1 MEPSMSHIYINTR
14 VSGNASNLAASMND
28 RMADYHDMDSTQF
41 AYAGNLD
48 ATHVIP
54 SGSSTKRHWA
64 GTVGTTKHH
73 RERSTC

>member
-1 MEPSMSHIYINTR
+1 MNHTYINTR

-28 RMADYHDMDSTQF
+28 RMADYHDMDSVRF

-54 SGSSTKRHWA
+54 SGSSTKRQWA
-64 GTVGTTKHH
+64 GSIGTTKHH